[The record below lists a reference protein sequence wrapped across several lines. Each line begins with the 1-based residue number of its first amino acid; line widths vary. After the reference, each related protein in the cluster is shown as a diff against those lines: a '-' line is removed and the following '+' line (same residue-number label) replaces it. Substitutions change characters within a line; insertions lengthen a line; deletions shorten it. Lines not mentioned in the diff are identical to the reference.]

1 MSYQYTYMG
10 KVDVVFGLVHK
21 SMFLTKLRS
30 WSMNFTIMHSTLL
43 HNPCNMFFLCIFRN
57 DHINCTTYHMLKIFQ
72 HSLTYYS
79 NWLCVMKMKVPHC
92 PVTIPLVEGLAIL
105 WSHHTIPNCLWYLG
119 YKGYKWHD
127 AFLHVEGLP
136 TASQMSY
143 LSMCGI
149 VGHINAS
156 MLLCWSCLV
165 RWPLNFWKDS
175 CRCQCA

>member
-79 NWLCVMKMKVPHC
+79 NWKWRSHTAPSQL
-92 PVTIPLVEGLAIL
+92 PLLRAWL
-105 WSHHTIPNCLWYLG
+105 
-119 YKGYKWHD
+119 
-127 AFLHVEGLP
+127 
-136 TASQMSY
+136 SY
-143 LSMCGI
+143 
-149 VGHINAS
+149 GHITQSPIAFGISDIKVTNGMMHFF
-156 MLLCWSCLV
+156 MLKV
-165 RWPLNFWKDS
+165 YQRHHK
-175 CRCQCA
+175 CRI